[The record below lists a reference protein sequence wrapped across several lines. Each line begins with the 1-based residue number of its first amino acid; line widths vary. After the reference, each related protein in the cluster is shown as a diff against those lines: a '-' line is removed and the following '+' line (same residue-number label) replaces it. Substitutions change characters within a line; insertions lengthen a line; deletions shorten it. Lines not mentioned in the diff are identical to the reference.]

1 MAKWHFSLE
10 REKRERVFPN
20 LERSTLSHYIG
31 QSFNF
36 SQPPHT
42 GYLSPTNCHS
52 GEPSQGLNQVPL
64 FFSTQ
69 SCKYLTIVT
78 VNEVWGRFTVLY
90 IDLSPS
96 PKNFMTKIHENISK
110 VITFLRL
117 REQWFF
123 LSDGKNYCPLVITGM
138 FWEGVLYF
146 YYSDFITHKLW

>member
-1 MAKWHFSLE
+1 MAIWHFSLE

-96 PKNFMTKIHENISK
+96 PKNFMTKIHENNSK

-123 LSDGKNYCPLVITGM
+123 FVWRQELLSTSNYRN
-138 FWEGVLYF
+138 VLRRSIIFLLLRLYH
-146 YYSDFITHKLW
+146 S

>member
-123 LSDGKNYCPLVITGM
+123 FVWRQELLSTSNYRN
-138 FWEGVLYF
+138 VLRRSIIFLLLRLYH
-146 YYSDFITHKLW
+146 S